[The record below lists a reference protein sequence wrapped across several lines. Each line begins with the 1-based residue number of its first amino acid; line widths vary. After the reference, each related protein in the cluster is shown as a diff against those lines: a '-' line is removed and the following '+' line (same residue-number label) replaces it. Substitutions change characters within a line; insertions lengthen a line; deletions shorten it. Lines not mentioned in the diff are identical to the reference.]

1 MAYVSQEKKKQL
13 APAIKAVL
21 KKYGMKGSIAVRHNS
36 SLVVNIKEG
45 VLDLLGSAQRHN
57 DDYALRRGQDAYQVG
72 TYLQVNDSW
81 CEEWAREVGDE
92 RIADF
97 YGELIAAMKGSDW
110 FCEDDIQSDYFFRAH
125 YIDINVGKCNKP
137 YAYTAW
143 WDTSYVSA

>member
-1 MAYVSQEKKKQL
+1 M
-13 APAIKAVL
+13 
-21 KKYGMKGSIAVRHNS
+21 
-36 SLVVNIKEG
+36 
-45 VLDLLGSAQRHN
+45 
-57 DDYALRRGQDAYQVG
+57 
-72 TYLQVNDSW
+72 NDSW

-125 YIDINVGKCNKP
+125 YIDINVGKWNKP